1 MRRCF
6 GMRKGESVVD
16 GGEKEGYVGM
26 DGAGIEVVLLFGITI
41 YLWTLIYRFISI
53 PYI

>member
-1 MRRCF
+1 MDV
-6 GMRKGESVVD
+6 GVD
-16 GGEKEGYVGM
+16 GGEKERYLGM

>member
-1 MRRCF
+1 MDV
-6 GMRKGESVVD
+6 GVD
-16 GGEKEGYVGM
+16 GGEKEGM